1 MEISMITSEAEHA
14 VLAACMTDPESI
26 RFASRIV
33 EPADFWNPQA
43 SLLFQV
49 ITDLHQAGKPNSA
62 VAVANEC
69 ARQGLKIGFSDIGSL
84 LGGAENAGSV
94 AYHAE
99 IVRNESARRRITEV
113 LTRAQQAVNEHQADV
128 SEIIQGVIHGA
139 REVSSGIGGESFT
152 AKPLGDIM
160 AIKDTFEWVIPGLL
174 EKRDRVIVTAGEGAG
189 KTTLIRQMAIASAT
203 GIHPFQLTPIR
214 PVRVL
219 VIDSE
224 NSERQWRRASGRLL
238 NAAQQSN
245 GQGDPLTNV
254 RIACIPRTSITRDR
268 ELGKIHRMIDDFQ
281 PEIVCI
287 GPLYR
292 LAPGSMNSDEDV
304 APVLAAL
311 DTIRD
316 TGAAM
321 IIEGHAGKGANA
333 AGARDLRPRGSSA
346 LLGWPEFGFGLAHS
360 DQEGVLDLQRWRG
373 DREERSWPESL
384 ARTNPWYFR
393 DNTADGLA
401 RWGQRG

>member
-14 VLAACMTDPESI
+14 VLSACVADPEAI
-26 RFASRIV
+26 RFAARIV
-33 EPADFWNPQA
+33 EPGDFWNPRAEQ
-43 SLLFQV
+43 LFQV
-49 ITDLHQAGKPNSA
+49 LLDMHQAGTPASPAIVASECSKRHLDISPADVGQLLLSIGNS
-62 VAVANEC
+62 
-69 ARQGLKIGFSDIGSL
+69 
-84 LGGAENAGSV
+84 GSV
-94 AYHAE
+94 TFHAQ
-99 IVRNESARRRITEV
+99 IVRDESARRKLTEV
-113 LTRAQQAVNEHQADV
+113 LTRAQQQVAERSADV
-128 SEIIQGVIHGA
+128 SEVIQGVIHGA
-139 REVSSGIGGESFT
+139 RDVSSSTGGESFA

-160 AIKDTFEWVIPGLL
+160 AIQDSFEWVIPGLL
-174 EKRDRVIVTAGEGAG
+174 ERKDRVIVTAGEGAG

-203 GIHPFQLTPIR
+203 GIHPFQLTRIR

-224 NSERQWRRASGRLL
+224 NSERQWRRACGRLIH
-238 NAAQQSN
+238 AAQHSN
-245 GQGDPLTNV
+245 GEGDPLTNV

-281 PEIVCI
+281 PEVVCI

-333 AGARDLRPRGSSA
+333 AGTRDLRPRGSSA
-346 LLGWPEFGFGLAHS
+346 LLGWPEFGFGLAQS
-360 DQEGVLDLQRWRG
+360 AQEGVLDVQRWRG
-373 DREERSWPESL
+373 DREERSWPEQL
-384 ARTNPWYFR
+384 GRTSPWYFQ
-393 DNTADGLA
+393 DAMTASLP
-401 RWGQRG
+401 RWEGAA